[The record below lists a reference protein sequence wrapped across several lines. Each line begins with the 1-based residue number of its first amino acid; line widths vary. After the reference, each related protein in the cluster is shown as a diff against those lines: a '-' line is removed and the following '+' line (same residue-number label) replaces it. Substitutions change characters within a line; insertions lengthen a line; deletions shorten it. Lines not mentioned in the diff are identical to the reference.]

1 MKLNLSEMAIK
12 EMDHDEVR
20 VQLMDLREKGTTADV
35 IMDVL
40 RKVISSYEKKKTEV
54 LEELINQAYIDIVS
68 QIWEDPL
75 DSFLYQRQYE
85 LKSIA
90 ETLNI
95 EINASKK

>member
-1 MKLNLSEMAIK
+1 MAIR
-12 EMDHDEVR
+12 EMDRDEVR
-20 VQLMDLREKGTTADV
+20 KQLMDLRQRGATSGV

-40 RKVISSYEKKKTEV
+40 KKVISSYEKKKMEV
-54 LEELINQAYIDIVS
+54 LKGLINQAYIDLVS

-75 DSFLYQRQYE
+75 DSFLYQRQHE

>member
-20 VQLMDLREKGTTADV
+20 VQLMDLRETGTTADV

-54 LEELINQAYIDIVS
+54 LEELINQAYIDLVS